1 MRLPRRR
8 SRAGFTLLELLIAML
23 IAGLVVGVVYA
34 LYHTVT
40 LAVSGRRV
48 RDDRV
53 ARVGRALQAVG
64 SDLASLFPGPCD
76 DCLIRLGFA
85 EAGQTNFSDLF
96 FCAVRAPGPEPD
108 MRWAEAVRVRYRVE
122 TSTPGDGE
130 LLCET
135 RALAGPGAEAV
146 QTNRLLA
153 GVAGFR
159 VSLFDG
165 ETWKAEWGGAAERI
179 APRAARIEL
188 DPGEGKDPVRA
199 EVAIAA
205 GLVFSGRLARAE
217 TGP

>member
-8 SRAGFTLLELLIAML
+8 RPAGFTLLELLVAML
-23 IAGLVVGVVYA
+23 IAGLIVGVVYT

-48 RDDRV
+48 RDDQV
-53 ARVGRALQAVG
+53 ARVGCAFQSVCA
-64 SDLASLFPGPCD
+64 DLSSLFPGPSD
-76 DCLIRLGFA
+76 DGLIRLGFA
-85 EAGQTNFSDLF
+85 EAGQTNFSDLV
-96 FCAVRAPGPEPD
+96 FCAVRAPGSEPD
-108 MRWAEAVRVRYRVE
+108 MRWAQAVQVRYRVD
-122 TSTPGDGE
+122 TPSAGGGE

-146 QTNRLLA
+146 ETNRLLA

-165 ETWKAEWGGAAERI
+165 ETWKAEWGGTAERI

-188 DPGEGKDPVRA
+188 ETDGGKELVRT
-199 EVAIAA
+199 EVSIAA
-205 GLVFSGRLARAE
+205 GLVVSGRLERAAA
-217 TGP
+217 GP